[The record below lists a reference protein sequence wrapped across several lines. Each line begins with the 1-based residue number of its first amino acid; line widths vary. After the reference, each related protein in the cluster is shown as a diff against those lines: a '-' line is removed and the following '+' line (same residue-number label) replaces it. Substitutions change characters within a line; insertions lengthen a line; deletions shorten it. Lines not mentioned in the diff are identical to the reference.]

1 MHRLSFSL
9 LVQCPADTLYILQL
23 LIPVANRHLGTGH
36 FRVVLISRSLQ
47 GPEEKH
53 PKFIVTGNQLF

>member
-23 LIPVANRHLGTGH
+23 LIPVANQHLGTGH
-36 FRVVLISRSLQ
+36 FRVVLISRSL
-47 GPEEKH
+47 EKH
-53 PKFIVTGNQLF
+53 PKFIVTRNQLF